1 MNVDENR
8 LSPSGRTSGLATASP
23 IYRVVMK
30 AGKTSRDFIRRRP
43 LGGISGIVIVA
54 MFVVALSAPLVC
66 RYDPLVQHSGRI
78 LEAPSW
84 EFWLGTDHLG
94 RDIYSRVVNG
104 ARVSVIVGFAAVAIG
119 TSGGALIGLISA
131 FQGGKFDLYVQRLVD
146 AWISFPG
153 LVLIL
158 VLVSL
163 LGPSLFNVAIAIG
176 IGSIPSTSRIVRS
189 AVLTTKENE
198 YVLAALAVGATRIR
212 IIARHILPNVM
223 APIIIVSTVSLGS
236 AILAESS
243 LSFLGLGVPPPAP
256 TWGGML
262 SREGREYM
270 IIQPLLGLWP
280 GLAITTVVMAFNLF
294 GDALRDVWDPRLR
307 GGH

>member
-1 MNVDENR
+1 MARPVNR
-8 LSPSGRTSGLATASP
+8 LVMEAGQTSVA
-23 IYRVVMK
+23 
-30 AGKTSRDFIRRRP
+30 FIKRRP
-43 LGGISGIVIVA
+43 LGGISGIVILVL
-54 MFVVALSAPLVC
+54 VVTAALAPQMA
-66 RYDPLVQHSGRI
+66 RYDPMTQHAGRI

-94 RDIYSRVVNG
+94 RDVYSRVVHG
-104 ARVSVIVGFAAVAIG
+104 ARVSITVGFAAVAIG
-119 TSGGALIGLISA
+119 TTGGSLLGLASG
-131 FQGGKFDLYVQRLVD
+131 FQGGKFDLYVQRFVD
-146 AWISFPG
+146 AWIVFPG

-158 VLVSL
+158 VLVSM
-163 LGPSLFNVAIAIG
+163 LGPSLLNVAIAIG
-176 IGSIPSTSRIVRS
+176 VGSIPSTSRIVRS

-198 YVLAALAVGATRIR
+198 FVVAAYAVGATKMRI
-212 IIARHILPNVM
+212 AVRHILPNVM
-223 APIIIVSTVSLGS
+223 APIIIVATVSLGG

-262 SREGREYM
+262 SREGREFM
-270 IIQPLLGLWP
+270 IVQPLLGLWP

-307 GGH
+307 GAH

>member
-1 MNVDENR
+1 MDENR
-8 LSPSGRTSGLATASP
+8 LSPSGRTSGLAVASRVN
-23 IYRVVMK
+23 RVVMK
-30 AGKTSRDFIRRRP
+30 AGQTSRDFIRRRP
-43 LGGISGIVIVA
+43 LGGVSGIVIVV
-54 MFVVALSAPLVC
+54 MFAVALSAPLVS
-66 RYDPLVQHSGRI
+66 RYDPLVQHGGRI
-78 LEAPSW
+78 LESPSW

-94 RDIYSRVVNG
+94 RDIYSRVVHG

-119 TSGGALIGLISA
+119 TVGGSLIGLISA
-131 FQGGKFDLYVQRLVD
+131 FQGGKLDLYVQRLVD
-146 AWISFPG
+146 AWIAFPG

-176 IGSIPSTSRIVRS
+176 VGTIPSTSRIVRS

-198 YVLAALAVGATRIR
+198 YVLAALAVGATRMR
-212 IIARHILPNVM
+212 IVARHILPNVM

-243 LSFLGLGVPPPAP
+243 LSFLGMGVPPPAP

-262 SREGREYM
+262 SREGREFM

-280 GLAITTVVMAFNLF
+280 GMAITTVVMAFNLF

>member
-1 MNVDENR
+1 MNEHQLGPSWRTAALAVTRPANR
-8 LSPSGRTSGLATASP
+8 LV
-23 IYRVVMK
+23 IE
-30 AGKTSRDFIRRRP
+30 AGQTSRSFIKRRP
-43 LGGISGIVIVA
+43 LGGISGIVILV
-54 MFVVALSAPLVC
+54 MFLMALFAPVVA
-66 RYDPLVQHSGRI
+66 RYDPMVQHGGRI
-78 LEAPSW
+78 LEGPSW
-84 EFWLGTDHLG
+84 EFWMGTDHLG
-94 RDIYSRVVNG
+94 RDMYSRVVHG
-104 ARVSVIVGFAAVAIG
+104 ARVSITVGFVAEAIG
-119 TSGGALIGLISA
+119 TTGGSLIGLVSA

-146 AWISFPG
+146 AWIAFPG

-158 VLVSL
+158 ILVSM
-163 LGPSLFNVAIAIG
+163 LGPSLLNVSVAIG
-176 IGSIPSTSRIVRS
+176 IGTIPSTSRIVRS
-189 AVLTTKENE
+189 AVLTIKENE
-198 YVLAALAVGATRIR
+198 YVLAAHAVGASGIR
-212 IIARHILPNVM
+212 IGARHILPNVT
-223 APIIIVSTVSLGS
+223 APIIIISTVSLGG

-307 GGH
+307 GAH